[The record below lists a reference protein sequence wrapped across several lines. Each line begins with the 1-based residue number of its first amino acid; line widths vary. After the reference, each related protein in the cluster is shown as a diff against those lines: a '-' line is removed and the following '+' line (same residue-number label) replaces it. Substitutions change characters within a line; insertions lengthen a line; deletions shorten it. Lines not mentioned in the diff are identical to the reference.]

1 MHCINCGNKLI
12 ENAKFCN
19 KCGSGVSSVNGA
31 IVGNLPTSA
40 IKRLANFLLDRVLG
54 GIASCFIIV
63 TIWGIISLLSSSG
76 IVSRDNGFIVALQ
89 YIIPVL
95 ITISLMINP
104 FYYLFFEGIWGRTL
118 GKWITKTKVVDRE
131 GNKPK
136 FTQILGRSFARW
148 IPFEYFSFILNN
160 NPVGWHDSLSKT
172 LVVPAEYTPEDVK
185 KINFNEAKKQKTSV
199 VIIVV
204 IVAIL
209 FTISVVGILS
219 SIVLASLNS
228 ARAKGQDAVIKSSLA
243 NIKAQAEIYWDS
255 NSTNGNNGN
264 YFGLCNDTSV
274 YQIKASITKTKEVDI
289 VCNDNVEG
297 YAISAPLSSGG
308 YWCVDNLETGKEIPN
323 QITSQTSCS
332 SSVASS
338 TTSDEIKKNFI
349 KSCVSES
356 TTYAY
361 CSCSVE
367 GLLKKLGTDG
377 FIEMSNQYDKT
388 GVMETEVSDT
398 IASCNYLLK

>member
-19 KCGSGVSSVNGA
+19 KCGSSVSDVNGA

-40 IKRLANFLLDRVLG
+40 LKRLANFLLDRVLG
-54 GIASCFIIV
+54 GMIFCFVLV
-63 TIWGIISLLSSSG
+63 TIWGIISLLTKSG
-76 IVSRDNGFIVALQ
+76 VVSPNNGFIVALS
-89 YIIPVL
+89 YILPVL

-118 GKWITKTKVVDRE
+118 GKWITKTKVVNRE

-243 NIKAQAEIYWDS
+243 NIKYGVI
-255 NSTNGNNGN
+255 
-264 YFGLCNDTSV
+264 
-274 YQIKASITKTKEVDI
+274 ITI
-289 VCNDNVEG
+289 R
-297 YAISAPLSSGG
+297 Y
-308 YWCVDNLETGKEIPN
+308 
-323 QITSQTSCS
+323 
-332 SSVASS
+332 
-338 TTSDEIKKNFI
+338 
-349 KSCVSES
+349 SEE
-356 TTYAY
+356 A
-361 CSCSVE
+361 
-367 GLLKKLGTDG
+367 G
-377 FIEMSNQYDKT
+377 
-388 GVMETEVSDT
+388 
-398 IASCNYLLK
+398 